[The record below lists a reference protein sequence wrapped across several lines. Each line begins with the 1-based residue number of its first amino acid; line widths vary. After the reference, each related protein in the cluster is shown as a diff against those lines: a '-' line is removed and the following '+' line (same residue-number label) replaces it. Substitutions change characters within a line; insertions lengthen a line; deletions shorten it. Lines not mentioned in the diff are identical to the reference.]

1 MFHRLATKPRHML
14 ARNITQ
20 FVTANQRG
28 APRSLIVKQ
37 FNSQLERQQ
46 QLRSAL
52 VTRVCS
58 RTFCS
63 SRNKKEDEELLEQDP
78 QDFIIN
84 KDPQLPATVAV
95 PEVWPHV
102 PLLATKRN
110 PVFPRFMKILEVS
123 FVMISFH
130 LSLCYIK

>member
-1 MFHRLATKPRHML
+1 MFQRLATRPRHL
-14 ARNITQ
+14 LTRNITQ
-20 FVTANQRG
+20 FVQANQRG
-28 APRSLIVKQ
+28 APRSFIVRQ
-37 FNSQLERQQ
+37 FNSQLEKQQQ

-63 SRNKKEDEELLEQDP
+63 SRNKKEDEDLLEQEQ

-110 PVFPRFMKILEVS
+110 PVFPRFMKILEVAVIMLL
-123 FVMISFH
+123 FVVIF
-130 LSLCYIK
+130 

>member
-1 MFHRLATKPRHML
+1 MLTRLATRPRQFL
-14 ARNITQ
+14 ARNISQ
-20 FVTANQRG
+20 LVANPRG
-28 APRSLIVKQ
+28 APRSLVLKQ
-37 FNSQLERQQ
+37 FNTQLEKQ
-46 QLRSAL
+46 QLARAAL
-52 VTRVCS
+52 ATRVCS
-58 RTFCS
+58 RTYCS
-63 SRNKKEDEELLEQDP
+63 SRNKHDEEEELLEQEQ

-123 FVMISFH
+123 A
-130 LSLCYIK
+130 

>member
-1 MFHRLATKPRHML
+1 MLTRLATRPRQFL

-20 FVTANQRG
+20 LVSTNQRG
-28 APRSLIVKQ
+28 APRSLILKQ
-37 FNSQLERQQ
+37 FNAQLERQQ
-46 QLRSAL
+46 QLRAAL

-63 SRNKKEDEELLEQDP
+63 SRNKDDEELLESEQ

-84 KDPQLPATVAV
+84 KDPQLPATVSV

-110 PVFPRFMKILEVS
+110 PVFPRFMKILEVCFS
-123 FVMISFH
+123 
-130 LSLCYIK
+130 

>member
-1 MFHRLATKPRHML
+1 MFQRLATRPRYL
-14 ARNITQ
+14 LTRNITQ
-20 FVTANQRG
+20 FVQANQRG

-46 QLRSAL
+46 QHLRSAL

-63 SRNKKEDEELLEQDP
+63 SRNKKEDEDLLEQEQ

-110 PVFPRFMKILEVS
+110 PVFPRFMKILEVA
-123 FVMISFH
+123 VM
-130 LSLCYIK
+130 L